1 MDLSFSPEDLAFQQE
16 VRDWIAGAYDDD
28 LRHKM
33 SQSKNG
39 YLDKAG
45 QVKWQKKLSDRGW
58 AAPDWPV
65 EWGGAGFT
73 PSQRYIYN
81 MELSLAGTPNPSPMG
96 LKMCAP
102 VILAF
107 GTEEQKRQHLPPILS
122 SDIWWCQGYS
132 EPGAGSD
139 LASLQMKAERDG
151 DDYILNGSKIW
162 TTQAQWADWMF
173 CLVRT
178 STEGKPQNGISFLL
192 LRMDSPGIQIKPLP
206 TLDGPAEG
214 QQEINQ
220 VFFDNVRVPI
230 ANRIGEENKGW
241 TYAKYL
247 LEFER
252 GNAYAPGLMN
262 MIKKV
267 RKIASVEQA
276 DDGGRLIDDPDF
288 RSKIANLEI
297 SVEAL
302 NAAELRI
309 FSGRGAGK
317 AVGPASSML
326 KCAGSEAQ
334 QAITELTLE
343 AVGTYASPFVRDTWA
358 RAKPILLLCIQAATS
373 SSDLLLSITCLSASF
388 ISLLAISNW
397 RMSNCLRLLNNS
409 GCLLK

>member
-1 MDLSFSPEDLAFQQE
+1 MDLAFSPEDLAFQQE
-16 VRDWIAGAYDDD
+16 VRAWIAGAYDDD
-28 LRHKM
+28 LRRQM

-45 QVKWQKKLSDRGW
+45 QVKWQKKLAERGW

-65 EWGGAGFT
+65 EWGGCDFT
-73 PSQRYIYN
+73 ASQRYIFN

-102 VILAF
+102 VVLAF
-107 GTEEQKRQHLPPILS
+107 GTEEQKQQHLPAILS

-132 EPGAGSD
+132 EPGSGSD

-151 DDYILNGSKIW
+151 DDYVLNGSKIW

-178 STEGKPQNGISFLL
+178 SNEGKPQSGISFLL

-214 QQEINQ
+214 EQEINQ

-262 MIKKV
+262 MIRKV
-267 RKIASVEQA
+267 RKIATLELA

-309 FSGRGAGK
+309 FSGRSAGK
-317 AVGPASSML
+317 AVGPVSSML
-326 KCAGSEAQ
+326 KCVGSEAQ

-343 AVGTYASPFVRDTWA
+343 AVGTYAAPFVRDTWA
-358 RAKPILLLCIQAATS
+358 PTNEGRAGPDYAAPAAPSYFNYRKASIYAGSNEIQRNIMAKMV
-373 SSDLLLSITCLSASF
+373 LGL
-388 ISLLAISNW
+388 
-397 RMSNCLRLLNNS
+397 
-409 GCLLK
+409 